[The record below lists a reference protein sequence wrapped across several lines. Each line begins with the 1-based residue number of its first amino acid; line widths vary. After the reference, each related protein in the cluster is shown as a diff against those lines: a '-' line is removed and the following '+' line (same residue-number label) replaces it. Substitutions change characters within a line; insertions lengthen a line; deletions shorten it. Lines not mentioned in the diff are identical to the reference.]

1 MDVESRGASSS
12 RWRRS
17 ANRIAAALCFRKFDI
32 SFGRDD
38 TSVSTGARAR
48 RGRRAIGHTTVC
60 GAQSLRI
67 ARDRFFCRSLI
78 VVSRRRG
85 HRGLQS
91 KGADRPDR
99 ARRCGLEGGAGEV
112 SGALGSGDVLLLSP
126 DHELDR
132 YRVGDR
138 VVGDRH
144 GHTQTPRTNRKV
156 AHVAVGNRDDG
167 PEDDSRVVQVNPY
180 LASEID
186 HTPRSHFALGRPVH
200 ELVIEATSPS
210 PPRRRHE
217 LWHSWL
223 LTQVTLGHRSRE
235 IWRPRCPPRM
245 TRGTS
250 DRSGV
255 VSRPRRFE
263 RRTVHPLYVAVARPG
278 RTATQ
283 FPGQKRT

>member
-1 MDVESRGASSS
+1 MEVESRGASSS

-32 SFGRDD
+32 CLWQDD
-38 TSVSTGARAR
+38 TSVSTGARER
-48 RGRRAIGHTTVC
+48 RGVERSVTRPCARNALSSG
-60 GAQSLRI
+60 I
-67 ARDRFFCRSLI
+67 ARDRFFCRRLI
-78 VVSRRRG
+78 VVSRRRR
-85 HRGLQS
+85 HRGFQS
-91 KGADRPDR
+91 KGADRPER
-99 ARRCGLEGGAGEV
+99 ARRYGLQRCAGEV
-112 SGALGSGDVLLLSP
+112 SGALGSRDILLLPP

-138 VVGDRH
+138 VVRDRH
-144 GHTQTPRTNRKV
+144 RYTKTPRSNREV
-156 AHVAVGNRDDG
+156 AHVAIGNRNDG
-167 PEDDSRVVQVNPY
+167 PEDDSHIVQVNPY

-235 IWRPRCPPRM
+235 IW
-245 TRGTS
+245 
-250 DRSGV
+250 
-255 VSRPRRFE
+255 
-263 RRTVHPLYVAVARPG
+263 
-278 RTATQ
+278 
-283 FPGQKRT
+283 